1 MELHQLRYFAAV
13 AELRNFTRAAE
24 RCHVSQ
30 PSLSQQ
36 VIKLERELRA
46 PLFERLGRTVQ
57 LTDAGHALYER
68 AVRILGAVEEASAS
82 VRSDADWMSGE
93 VSLGAIMTVAPYL
106 LPDVVRGFLRQYP
119 QARVTVREDFTAGI
133 VRDCLTG
140 ELDVGLVALPIDDER
155 LAVEPLLTEELLL
168 ALPARHPW
176 RTRKRVV
183 PADLADQS
191 FVLLSELHCLG
202 EQIVSY
208 CRARDCRPAVTCQ
221 TAQLATVQEMVA
233 LGLGV
238 SLVPEMA
245 ARTARSQRVAYRS
258 LGKESP
264 RRTIA
269 LIHHRDRYHSRL
281 VQGLLDSL
289 RQMGRVRGEGYKLR
303 G

>member
-36 VIKLERELRA
+36 IIKLERELRT

-82 VRSDADWMSGE
+82 VRSDTDWTSGE

-106 LPDVVRGFLRQYP
+106 LPDLVRGFLRQYP
-119 QARVTVREDFTAGI
+119 KARVTVREDFTAGI

-155 LAVEPLLTEELLL
+155 LAVEPLRTEELLL
-168 ALPARHPW
+168 ALPAKHPW
-176 RTRKRVV
+176 RDRKRVV
-183 PADLADQS
+183 AADLVKQS

-208 CRARDCRPAVTCQ
+208 CRSRDCLPAVTCQ

-245 ARTARSQRVAYRS
+245 ARAAPSKRVAYRS
-258 LGKESP
+258 LGHDAP

-269 LIHHRDRYHSRL
+269 LVHHRDRYHSRL
-281 VQGLLDSL
+281 VQRLLDSL
-289 RQMGRVRGEGYKLR
+289 RQTAAQRAAGTC
-303 G
+303 